1 MYMLTLTLTLLC
13 VCWSTGASLIQGAP
27 PPLTDV
33 LGAVPTG
40 HSGDWAVEVQQG
52 QERAREVAQKF
63 GLYFVGQVMCRTC
76 IVVLDLKQS
85 LEVY

>member
-1 MYMLTLTLTLLC
+1 MYLLPVTISLLC
-13 VCWSTGASLIQGAP
+13 VCWSTAASTSFVQGAP

-33 LGAVPTG
+33 LRAVTTG

-63 GLYFVGQVMCRTC
+63 GLYYVGQVNVAYTRQFGAC
-76 IVVLDLKQS
+76 
-85 LEVY
+85 E